1 MKFLKFPVHFFVG
14 IRNCRRLSAYK
25 TAVLQHGAERA
36 AGNLAAALSVS
47 SKSKQSRFA
56 RIFPTELLPVARKPV
71 KITFSFCNFIEK
83 LFKWF
88 S

>member
-14 IRNCRRLSAYK
+14 IRNCRRLSAK
-25 TAVLQHGAERA
+25 
-36 AGNLAAALSVS
+36 NLFAALSVS
-47 SKSKQSRFA
+47 AKPKPSRLA
-56 RIFPTELLPVARKPV
+56 WIYPAELLPVARKPV